1 MNPIQTKGLSDP
13 FTMKGR
19 WSLAS
24 LNKFKHFIHAPHC
37 CCSPVHFFPRNRR
50 QERRLNWALA
60 NYLVRMTCFDV
71 SVSIHPRPLRVMI
84 YLRSPLKKISVHV
97 TIHTTKM
104 GSEYCH
110 SSAKEILPLCNK
122 FLSLTDEEMCR
133 SESNCIFKRFKT
145 DPEAD
150 ETNVKHN

>member
-1 MNPIQTKGLSDP
+1 
-13 FTMKGR
+13 
-19 WSLAS
+19 
-24 LNKFKHFIHAPHC
+24 
-37 CCSPVHFFPRNRR
+37 
-50 QERRLNWALA
+50 
-60 NYLVRMTCFDV
+60 
-71 SVSIHPRPLRVMI
+71 
-84 YLRSPLKKISVHV
+84 
-97 TIHTTKM
+97 M

-122 FLSLTDEEMCR
+122 FLSLTDEEMCP